1 MFRITKPFL
10 ILSFCCLFTS
20 LRGQQSDKMVVGVA
34 KFTSEVNSPFVDAV
48 AEKVVQVVTNTKRFT
63 VVDRTSYDK
72 IKEELEFQKTEAFLD
87 SKTTV
92 KQDVA
97 IAAQYMIV
105 GHLVKMNVYTMKN
118 PNGSVN
124 GFKASAAFTLKVNN
138 VETGETTEAEHF
150 QTEVSPQ
157 AASKEQAVNQA
168 LQSVEKALYDYF
180 KKTFPVYA
188 KILRVPETKKE
199 SALTVILNVG
209 KNAGVDIGDQFSVE
223 FVELLEG
230 KPFPT
235 EIGNVVVE
243 KLIGDD
249 FIECK
254 VLKGGKEIFSRF
266 NAADTLQCKLIVK

>member
-1 MFRITKPFL
+1 MFKTTRLFL
-10 ILSFCCLFTS
+10 ILSLCCLFTS
-20 LRGQQSDKMVVGVA
+20 LRGQQNDKMVVGVA

-48 AEKVVQVVTNTKRFT
+48 AEKVVQVVTNTRRFT

-105 GHLVKMNVYTMKN
+105 GHLVKMNIYTMKN
-118 PNGSVN
+118 PDGSVN
-124 GFKASAAFTLKVNN
+124 GFKASAAFTLKVND

-168 LQSVEKALYDYF
+168 LQSVEKDLYDYF

-199 SALTVILNVG
+199 SALSVILNVG
-209 KNAGVDIGDQFSVE
+209 KNAGVGIGDQFSVE

-235 EIGNVVVE
+235 EIGKVVVE
-243 KLIGDD
+243 KLVGDD

-254 VLKGGKEIFSRF
+254 VLKGGQEIFSRF
-266 NAADTLQCKLIVK
+266 NAAETLQCKMIVK